1 MNYTDLLLER
11 GSKELSRTWNIP
23 LDTNWTT
30 RFHMDGRDVSA
41 ADRYFYE
48 PWRAGTEY
56 ADADTAGTFRTRIR
70 RTWATGRCPS
80 VWKRTGRTPMR

>member
-1 MNYTDLLLER
+1 MTGADDQAEGEYDGFFIRDSDPDTNPVNYTDLLLER

-41 ADRYFYE
+41 ADRYF
-48 PWRAGTEY
+48 
-56 ADADTAGTFRTRIR
+56 
-70 RTWATGRCPS
+70 
-80 VWKRTGRTPMR
+80 